1 MQIAFQLV
9 RILQASKELVW
20 LDSVLRIQ
28 QLTAL
33 GNQCCQGADALD
45 HGADTLQ
52 LCDFL
57 PFLGGCGGLS
67 LLQDR
72 MIQIQRSLTLPKPG
86 KPIVLHS

>member
-1 MQIAFQLV
+1 MEVGKAERPYLGVQIAFKLV
-9 RILQASKELVW
+9 RILQACKELVW

-28 QLTAL
+28 QLAAL
-33 GNQCCQGADALD
+33 GNQCCQTADALN

-72 MIQIQRSLTLPKPG
+72 MI
-86 KPIVLHS
+86 